1 MTGGAPRTDDG
12 GPVAVVPMVLEAR
25 GLDVT
30 PMMIARFD
38 AAGDVTSTRIL
49 KRIASDEIDHV
60 AAGVEWFA
68 YLCAV
73 QRFEPVETWRRL
85 VAANFRGAIKPPF
98 NDSARD
104 KAGLTKEY
112 YIGVAVNCDV
122 SHKEAASRQGG
133 QT

>member
-1 MTGGAPRTDDG
+1 
-12 GPVAVVPMVLEAR
+12 MVLEAR

-38 AAGDVTSTRIL
+38 AAGDMTSTRIL
-49 KRIASDEIDHV
+49 KRIAADEVGHV

-68 YLCAV
+68 YLCAA

-85 VAANFRGAIKPPF
+85 VGANFGGAIKPPF

-104 KAGLTKEY
+104 EAGLTKDY
-112 YIGVAVNCDV
+112 YIGLAVKCDV
-122 SHKEAASRQGG
+122 SHKDTASRQGG